1 MKTKRLFLFAGYN
14 ANGIVDDALVY
25 YVRELNRFGDVVL
38 VMDSDCPKSE
48 LKKLSKLTLHCAA
61 TRHGEYDFGSYKRA
75 YLWAIKNLNLADYDF
90 VYLVNDSVYGPFY
103 DLSPYFQ
110 KMESHG
116 CDGFGLVTKP
126 HRERAHIQSWFV
138 GLRESVFL
146 SDWFD
151 AFMKKITKLPSKGSI
166 TREYEQG
173 LTKQIS
179 AHNLSWCCLFSVRNR
194 GIYNKIKKLYRAK
207 MPFMKKV
214 AFNRNHGALGRQIL
228 YVLNHTSPSIRE
240 IVLSSARG
248 QFGATHVDWLLTRN
262 PFTIIYR
269 KIKHATYK
277 LFVEGI

>member
-14 ANGIVDDALVY
+14 ANGIIDDALVY
-25 YVRELNRFGDVVL
+25 YVRTLHNFGDIVL
-38 VMDSDCPKSE
+38 VMDSDCKKSE
-48 LKKLSKLTLHCAA
+48 LKKVEKFTLYSAA

-75 YLWAIKNLNLADYDF
+75 YLWAKENLDLSKYDF

-110 KMESHG
+110 KMESRGH
-116 CDGFGLVTKP
+116 DGFGLVTKP

-138 GLRESVFL
+138 GLCKSVFL

-151 AFMKKITKLPSKGSI
+151 TFMNKITKLPSKGSI

-173 LTKQIS
+173 LTKLI
-179 AHNLSWCCLFSVRNR
+179 AKNGLSWGCLFSVRNR
-194 GIYNKIKKLYRAK
+194 GIYNKVKKLYRAK

-214 AFNRNHGALGRQIL
+214 AFNRNHGSLGRQIL

-262 PFTIIYR
+262 PIKIIYR
-269 KIKHATYK
+269 KFKHATYK